1 MQKQLWSILLL
12 LIYVNSNAQT
22 STIILQVENV
32 NVKKSGDVST
42 GIFIEKN
49 FLKIGQQT
57 YNKAVSVTANTMEIL
72 YENIPAGEYAFV
84 AFQDYDRNNKL
95 KTNFIGFPKEPVG
108 FSNNAKIVFGPPSFE
123 DAKVKIEA
131 GKTVRVRIK
140 LN

>member
-12 LIYVNSNAQT
+12 LIYVNGNAQT

-57 YNKAVSVTANTMEIL
+57 YDKAVSVTANTMEIL
-72 YENIPAGEYAFV
+72 YENIPPGEYAFV

>member
-32 NVKKSGDVST
+32 NVKKSGYVST

-57 YNKAVSVTANTMEIL
+57 YDKAVSVTANTMEIL
-72 YENIPAGEYAFV
+72 YENIPPGEYAFV

-108 FSNNAKIVFGPPSFE
+108 FSNNAKIVFGPPSFD